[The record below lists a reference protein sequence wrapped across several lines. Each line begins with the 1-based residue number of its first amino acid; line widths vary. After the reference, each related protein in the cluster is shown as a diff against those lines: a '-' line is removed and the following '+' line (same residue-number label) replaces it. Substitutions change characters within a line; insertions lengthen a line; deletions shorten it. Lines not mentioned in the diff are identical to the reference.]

1 MQANW
6 IAIRKL
12 RSRAKEPS
20 VRTKGDCRPKDPL
33 RLSPIGPDR
42 PAPGASE
49 GRYAKCLT
57 AARAQRSPEVPA
69 ACCRSVWVGCRSCG
83 YHHVKDCCPLGHSN
97 SEEKMIMKGKIVEV
111 AANASKRSPRA
122 VVSAAKFA
130 ADHQRGV
137 FGTLKATQASRGVSR
152 LLKNATAPSVQ
163 RELRA
168 SATSLVCALV
178 RSRKLG
184 LSSAAADKQ
193 VARLLRET
201 LQHATNATHLAQ
213 KQTPRPSHK
222 LRGVLLGSGILALG
236 YTQWK
241 RRSRSSR
248 PDA

>member
-1 MQANW
+1 MF
-6 IAIRKL
+6 
-12 RSRAKEPS
+12 
-20 VRTKGDCRPKDPL
+20 
-33 RLSPIGPDR
+33 
-42 PAPGASE
+42 
-49 GRYAKCLT
+49 
-57 AARAQRSPEVPA
+57 
-69 ACCRSVWVGCRSCG
+69 
-83 YHHVKDCCPLGHSN
+83 KDCCPLGHSN
-97 SEEKMIMKGKIVEV
+97 SGEKMIMKGKIVEV

-137 FGTLKATQASRGVSR
+137 FQTLKTTRQANRGVRR
-152 LLKNATAPSVQ
+152 LLKSATAPSVQ

-168 SATSLVCALV
+168 SATTLVGALV
-178 RSRKLG
+178 RSRKIG

-213 KQTPRPSHK
+213 KQTPHPSHK
-222 LRGVLLGSGILALG
+222 LRRVLLGSGILALG

-248 PDA
+248 PAA